1 MTSYN
6 YEFDPA
12 EVESYLADVESVY
25 ITDYLDDADFTAL
38 ATELAEKEITYIKDN
53 DLEFDPQDLIATVA
67 SQIREHI
74 DED

>member
-1 MTSYN
+1 MASYN
-6 YEFDPA
+6 YEIDPA
-12 EVESYLADVESVY
+12 EVEEYLADVESVY
-25 ITDYLDDADFTAL
+25 ITDHLDHNDFTAL
-38 ATELAEKEITYIKDN
+38 VDELAEKEITYIKDN

>member
-12 EVESYLADVESVY
+12 EVEEYLADIESVY
-25 ITDYLDDADFTAL
+25 ITDHLDDADFATL
-38 ATELAEKEITYIKDN
+38 ATELAEKEIAYIKDN
-53 DLEFDPQDLIATVA
+53 NLEFDPQDLIATVA